1 MRRDI
6 KKLLLLLIVIPISLF
21 AKESIAVN
29 DLVGKNID
37 KETTSI
43 LSDRVRSEL
52 INTGVYK
59 VMERSEMDVVLK
71 EQGFQK
77 SGACDD
83 ASCMVEVGQ
92 LLGVEKMFSGSI
104 GKIGSKFYTLNIR
117 MINVSSG
124 EIEISINFDYDES
137 LQNLVSKG
145 IKEAVESLMKKVE
158 AISGGVKE
166 KITDNT
172 EDKAAK
178 DKSEKEKATQDKAEK
193 DKKQHAKIEKEKAE
207 KAKIKLLSPEQRYA
221 KRKKA
226 WQWVRRVG
234 FGSITAGAV
243 TAGILVDKNISSLY
257 DDYNSLGHG
266 DDNQEKMEAK
276 KDEIG
281 TQKLLRN
288 ILYGVGGAAGVGFV
302 ISIPF

>member
-1 MRRDI
+1 
-6 KKLLLLLIVIPISLF
+6 
-21 AKESIAVN
+21 
-29 DLVGKNID
+29 
-37 KETTSI
+37 
-43 LSDRVRSEL
+43 
-52 INTGVYK
+52 
-59 VMERSEMDVVLK
+59 
-71 EQGFQK
+71 
-77 SGACDD
+77 
-83 ASCMVEVGQ
+83 MVEVGQ